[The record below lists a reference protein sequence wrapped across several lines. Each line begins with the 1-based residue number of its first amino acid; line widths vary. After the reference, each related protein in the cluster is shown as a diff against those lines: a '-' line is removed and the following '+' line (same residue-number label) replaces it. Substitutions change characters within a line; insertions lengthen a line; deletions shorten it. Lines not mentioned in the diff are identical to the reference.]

1 MVTYSLL
8 EVPISMRVEWRSVL
22 ITSGGQCVMIT
33 GTTLM
38 PLWCADN
45 WDMHTLEVSSI

>member
-1 MVTYSLL
+1 MEIYGLSEDQT
-8 EVPISMRVEWRSVL
+8 SMRVEWRSVL
-22 ITSGGQCVMIT
+22 IISGGQCVMIA

-38 PLWCADN
+38 PLWSASS